1 VRVFFGLACLSG
13 CAGIALHE
21 LSPVANFPI
30 IFGAI
35 WLFVSLVGFTFT
47 WNYETTKS
55 LAESAAK
62 IFETYESMKGEVDE
76 MEIRNKEFEQQNQ
89 QLHENVD
96 KLKGQETKL
105 QDASKLINEDV
116 KDLKRLEEME
126 AKMLRT
132 ALNTLKDR
140 ESLREEQEKIRC
152 GDEIAELEWLR
163 SETIS
168 RCRCYFQDAG
178 ESDKVV
184 DESEFPRLRRFLRKY
199 SSFSNEDLRFDSFV
213 EHKGQAINRADF
225 MITIRP
231 MVNGRFDQKIQAV
244 KEKSAAQAKKTKIK
258 FDELVRDIESKLN
271 MKK

>member
-1 VRVFFGLACLSG
+1 MKFSQVKPELYTLQ
-13 CAGIALHE
+13 

-140 ESLREEQEKIRC
+140 ESLREEQEKVGWFRIWVLMIIVFWLLFTTKIRC

-163 SETIS
+163 SLHTKFENYT
-168 RCRCYFQDAG
+168 
-178 ESDKVV
+178 
-184 DESEFPRLRRFLRKY
+184 LT
-199 SSFSNEDLRFDSFV
+199 V
-213 EHKGQAINRADF
+213 EICLF
-225 MITIRP
+225 
-231 MVNGRFDQKIQAV
+231 
-244 KEKSAAQAKKTKIK
+244 
-258 FDELVRDIESKLN
+258 
-271 MKK
+271 